1 MKQRKSK
8 LNKKT
13 SQGHALRN
21 DRVSIGLCFEVL
33 AGIFLL
39 LPLIVTLIYSFS
51 ERWVT
56 VLPEGFTL
64 NYYIDALTNQEF
76 LMGIFRGILISLVPV
91 LFTNISVLLALYVV
105 IVYLPEMEKTVQ
117 IFCLIPSTINGIIV
131 ATSVLGTYAGTGT
144 ILANRIVMLS
154 FIYCIFIMPMTYQG
168 IRNSLYAVN
177 TKGLLEAAQML
188 GYRKF
193 HSYVKIVIPAIFPGL
208 TSSALMSFA
217 GLFGDFSIIKIIA
230 SSQYETAQSYLYR
243 NRNTDTQALSASVMI
258 LLLITLAIN
267 YAVNRSH
274 SDRKGRKV
282 A

>member
-1 MKQRKSK
+1 MKQRI
-8 LNKKT
+8 NI
-13 SQGHALRN
+13 RF
-21 DRVSIGLCFEVL
+21 CFEVII
-33 AGIFLL
+33 AIFLM

-64 NYYIDALTNQEF
+64 TYYIQTLTNQDF
-76 LMGIFRGILISLVPV
+76 LMGIFRGIVISLVPV
-91 LFTNISVLLALYVV
+91 LLTNISVLLALYVV
-105 IVYLPEMEKTVQ
+105 IVYLPEMEKVVQ

-193 HSYVKIVIPAIFPGL
+193 HSYVKIVIPAILPGL

-230 SSQYETAQSYLYR
+230 SSQYETVQSYLYR
-243 NRNTDTQALSASVMI
+243 NRNTDTQALSAAVVI

-267 YAVNRSH
+267 YAVHKSQNDKKGNR
-274 SDRKGRKV
+274 
-282 A
+282 AA